1 MWRLKGLKLTNS
13 RFKPGF
19 KPSLPDTIRAN
30 NKAMD
35 YYSLMSGKTTPDG
48 ATREVKEKVTRGP
61 RKKSN
66 KPLESEPQRDIIKF
80 LCHHPS
86 VAIVERINSGA
97 IQSDKYFVRFH
108 ILYSR
113 DHKGRKM
120 RKSDVCGM
128 LTDGRYYAVE
138 VKRPGWTKPK
148 DQREQ
153 EQMNYVEYVRH
164 CGGIGLIATC
174 VDDVISEFK
183 RLGV

>member
-1 MWRLKGLKLTNS
+1 MSN
-13 RFKPGF
+13 FKPKF

-35 YYSLMSGKTTPDG
+35 YYSLMSGKPTPDG
-48 ATREVKEKVTRGP
+48 AMREVKDKIKRGP
-61 RKKSN
+61 RKMSA
-66 KPLESEPQRDIIKF
+66 KPLESEPQRHIIKF
-80 LCHHPS
+80 LCANPM
-86 VAIVERINSGA
+86 VAIVERTNSGA
-97 IQSDKYFVRFH
+97 IQTDKYFVRFH

-128 LTDGRYYAVE
+128 LTDGRYFAIE
-138 VKRPGWTKPK
+138 VKRQGWTKPK

-164 CGGIGLIATC
+164 CGGIGIIATC
-174 VDDVISEFK
+174 LDDVVSVFSGIRYASET
-183 RLGV
+183 